1 MLSVNCR
8 VEMLSVVFRV
18 TTKGKTKKYI
28 ERNKGVKMIQK
39 NQLQMKAVMEELEKG
54 KMWHSK

>member
-39 NQLQMKAVMEELEKG
+39 KSIANEGSNGGIRKRQNVA
-54 KMWHSK
+54 

>member
-1 MLSVNCR
+1 
-8 VEMLSVVFRV
+8 MLSVVFRV

-39 NQLQMKAVMEELEKG
+39 KSIANEGSNGGIRKRQNVA
-54 KMWHSK
+54 